1 MNQEIKKAVD
11 TSQRAQRNYD
21 LSKDIPQEDLETLIY
36 AATNSPSKQ
45 NETHYSLHVYT
56 DQHIIREIY
65 NHTKLFSLG
74 AKTDEGMFKEEN
86 GKFYQDKDR
95 SVHNSQILANVLFV
109 FAEDHG
115 EARGGNSFIAQNTKD
130 FTTESYL
137 NYTEQINYSIGI
149 ATGELLLSA
158 ALLGYKTGLCSAF
171 PKGKVGKLI
180 GSDYDPKLLV
190 GIGHENAGI
199 DRRLHSE
206 TLNSDVPKKFRTG
219 ELDEHWKFPTF
230 KKYTKVTI
238 NGTNTSKS

>member
-1 MNQEIKKAVD
+1 MNEEIKKAVEV
-11 TSQRAQRNYD
+11 TQQAQRNWD
-21 LSKDIPQEDLETLIY
+21 LSKVLPDNDLETLIH
-36 AATNSPSKQ
+36 AATQSPSKQ
-45 NETHYSLHVYT
+45 NETHYSLYVYT
-56 DQHIIREIY
+56 DQTIIREIY

-74 AKTDEGMFKEEN
+74 AETDTGMFKEEN
-86 GKFYQDKDR
+86 GKFYQDEDR
-95 SVHNSQILANVLFV
+95 SVHNSQMLANVLFI

-115 EARGGNSFIAQNTKD
+115 QPRGGNSFIAQNTKD

-137 NYTEQINYSIGI
+137 NYTEQVNYSIGI

-171 PKGKVGKLI
+171 PKDKVGKI
-180 GSDYDPKLLV
+180 IRSKYDPKLLV
-190 GIGHENAGI
+190 GIGYENAET

-238 NGTNTSKS
+238 NGN